1 MITREVPFIDLD
13 NSQDITKIKKFSP
26 YQPFVVR
33 ADNRRSVFYYA
44 FLGIR
49 REEYVPI
56 NINDKNVVKG
66 VSSISIEV
74 IYLGALSYE
83 QMPLPSYSQSSELF
97 TKIAK
102 AQWLCKLKREV
113 EAGQPTCGLRI
124 SGESL
129 SHLDEIEQKF
139 DDDITF

>member
-1 MITREVPFIDLD
+1 MITEEVPSIDLN
-13 NSQDITKIKKFSP
+13 NSQDIARIKKFLP
-26 YQPFVVR
+26 YQPFSVR
-33 ADNRRSVFYYA
+33 VNKSFFYYA

-49 REEYVPI
+49 REEYVPCYI
-56 NINDKNVVKG
+56 SDKNVVSG

-83 QMPLPSYSQSSELF
+83 EISLPFYSQSSELF

-113 EAGQPTCGLRI
+113 ETGQPICGLRI

-129 SHLDEIEQKF
+129 SHLDEIKQKF
-139 DDDITF
+139 DGDIIL

>member
-1 MITREVPFIDLD
+1 MTTRDIPFIDLD
-13 NSQDITKIKKFSP
+13 SSQDIAKIKKFSP

-33 ADNRRSVFYYA
+33 VKSRQSLFYYV

-49 REEYVPI
+49 REEYVPYYI
-56 NINDKNVVKG
+56 SDKNVVKG

-129 SHLDEIEQKF
+129 SHLNEIEQKL